1 MPSTSKKQRNFMAAA
16 AHNPAFAKKVGIPA
30 KVAKEFNQADKGKT
44 FVGGGMAK
52 GKLNKLF
59 KGKET
64 YGEEVKE
71 AKAIKAGKIT
81 PSEYAKGEKM
91 EEKKYARGGGI
102 EVRGKTRGKMC

>member
-1 MPSTSKKQRNFMAAA
+1 MAR
-16 AHNPAFAKKVGIPA
+16 KRKI
-30 KVAKEFNQADKGKT
+30 K
-44 FVGGGMAK
+44 MAK
-52 GKLNKLF
+52 SKLNKLF

-91 EEKKYARGGGI
+91 EEAKKMKCGGGVKKYARGGGI
-102 EVRGKTRGKMC
+102 EVRGKTKGKMV